1 MPQGVV
7 KAVKQVLWLLLPIG
21 VCLTPISEAIAQ
33 SSSSSTACQPPALS
47 RLTRHRVRSG
57 ETLNSIAAQY
67 RLIPATLIGL
77 NPQLRQGRAPVGS
90 EILVP
95 PYNGIRVEV
104 PTGSNWREIA
114 KKYNV
119 RADVLFE
126 VNGCQDSPRVVFVP
140 GVNWSPTPTPTT
152 ANSPID
158 RYPLDAV
165 APVVT
170 RYGWQLNPAS
180 GQVVFHSGVN
190 LSATS
195 GTPVLAV
202 GAGTIAFVGN
212 QTGEGKLIVI
222 NHAQGLQTRYSQ
234 LGAVAVRSG
243 QQVRAGQQIGTV
255 GAQSSGAQS
264 SSSQAGSTYLH
275 FEVRSNSNLG
285 WVAQDP
291 GQFLPQIRAND
302 RR

>member
-1 MPQGVV
+1 MAQG
-7 KAVKQVLWLLLPIG
+7 AVKVTKPMKRWWRILLPVGIW
-21 VCLTPISEAIAQ
+21 LAPIPVAIAQ
-33 SSSSSTACQPPALS
+33 SNPSPSSACQPPALS
-47 RLTRHRVRSG
+47 RLTRHQVRSG

-67 RLIPATLIGL
+67 NLIPATLIGL
-77 NPQLRQGRAPVGS
+77 NPQLRQGTAPVGT
-90 EILVP
+90 EIVVP

-104 PTGSNWREIA
+104 PAGSNWREIA

-140 GVNWSPTPTPTT
+140 GVNWSPTPAPS

-158 RYPLDAV
+158 RYPLPAA
-165 APVVT
+165 APIVT
-170 RYGWQLNPAS
+170 RYGWQLNPTS

-190 LSATS
+190 LSADS
-195 GTPVLAV
+195 GTPVLSV
-202 GAGTIAFVGN
+202 GAGTIAFVGD
-212 QTGEGKLIVI
+212 QTGQGKLVVI

-234 LGAVAVRSG
+234 LGTVAVRSG
-243 QQVRAGQQIGTV
+243 QQVQAGQRIGIV
-255 GAQSSGAQS
+255 A
-264 SSSQAGSTYLH
+264 SQPNGRSYLH

-291 GQFLPQIRAND
+291 GQFLPQIRANE